1 MKVSVA
7 FALPDRQTVLELEV
21 SAGAT
26 VAEALEQSGIASTVP
41 DAAKMAVGIYGKIT
55 SRDTVLQPGDRIEI
69 YRPLTEEPKEAR
81 RRRVLKS

>member
-7 FALPDRQTVLELEV
+7 FAMPDRQTVLELEV

-26 VAEALEQSGIASTVP
+26 VAEALEQSGIVSTVP
-41 DAAKMAVGIYGKIT
+41 GAAQMAVGIYGKIT
-55 SRDTVLQPGDRIEI
+55 SRETVLQPGDRIEI

-81 RRRVLKS
+81 RRRVIKS

>member
-1 MKVSVA
+1 VKVSVA
-7 FALPDRQTVLELEV
+7 FALPDRQIVLELEV
-21 SAGAT
+21 SVGTT

-41 DAAKMAVGIYGKIT
+41 DAGQMAVGIFGKIT
-55 SRDTVLQPGDRIEI
+55 PRNTALQPGDRIEI